1 MLMTPN
7 AYLRP
12 YFATDY
18 WTIFFICL
26 LVCLKGTSELLI
38 LQLPPTPPL
47 TSPPLPQHTHAKH
60 VYFSYFQ
67 VLTLDKCQ
75 SHTHSCL
82 NQRPGTI
89 PDSFF
94 FSSFLTLPICSQP
107 EGLMGF
113 TYTHPDSVQL
123 SPHNLHSSLSH
134 HHLSSSLQ

>member
-94 FSSFLTLPICSQP
+94 FIISN
-107 EGLMGF
+107 
-113 TYTHPDSVQL
+113 
-123 SPHNLHSSLSH
+123 SPHMQSTRRPYGLYLHTSRFGPVVSPQPPL
-134 HHLSSSLQ
+134 